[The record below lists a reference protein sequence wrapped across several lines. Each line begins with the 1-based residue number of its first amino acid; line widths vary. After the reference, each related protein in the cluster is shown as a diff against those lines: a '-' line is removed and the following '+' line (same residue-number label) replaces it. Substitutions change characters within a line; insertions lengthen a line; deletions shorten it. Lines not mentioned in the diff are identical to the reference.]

1 MIAMIG
7 FGLLMGGCASMMPP
21 NQIHLSQ
28 DEKQRIKDGTD
39 VAFTRAED
47 SSDSVKKAEV
57 IDKTKLVNGIYVCA
71 VPTNSPTDSTPCY
84 PNLSSYIGK
93 VFSDS
98 GVKLAKSRE
107 SADEVFYVAVDYG
120 YIDTVP
126 KINHSGDFMRTVMM
140 ETADKTIAEGKGPL
154 LPKDETEAI
163 FNQEVKKQNVGPDKA
178 NVAQAAGYVALAVIG
193 TVLGG
198 PSGGIAA
205 SQSINGFAHVGQT
218 QTPGIKEMC
227 LEIHEK
233 IQNPNIVAGTKQPL
247 SFTYEGNHDM
257 LDAFG
262 KLFPS
267 AVKMTVDRYV
277 TDGTTTVSAK

>member
-39 VAFTRAED
+39 VAFTRADEFLID
-47 SSDSVKKAEV
+47 KAEV
-57 IDKTKLVNGIYVCA
+57 INKSKLVNGIYVCA

-84 PNLSSYIGK
+84 PNLSAYIGK
-93 VFSDS
+93 AFSDS
-98 GVKLAKSRE
+98 GVKLATSME
-107 SADEVFYVAVDYG
+107 NADDVFYVSVNYG
-120 YIDTVP
+120 YADTGP
-126 KINHSGDFMRTVMM
+126 KAGHAGDFYRAAMM
-140 ETADKTIAEGKGPL
+140 ETADQNIAEGKGPI
-154 LPKDETEAI
+154 LPVSETEAA
-163 FNQEVKKQNVGPDKA
+163 FNKEIKKQNVGADNR

-218 QTPGIKEMC
+218 QMPGLKGMSI
-227 LEIHEK
+227 LVHEK
-233 IQNPNIVAGTKQPL
+233 IQNPNIVAGTKKQVV
-247 SFTYEGNHDM
+247 FTYEGNHDM

>member
-1 MIAMIG
+1 
-7 FGLLMGGCASMMPP
+7 MMPP

-39 VAFTRAED
+39 VAFTRVVDAN
-47 SSDSVKKAEV
+47 SNATKAEV
-57 IDKTKLVNGIYVCA
+57 INKSKLVNGIYVCA
-71 VPTNSPTDSTPCY
+71 VPTNALTESTPCY
-84 PNLSSYIGK
+84 PHLSAFIGK
-93 VFSDS
+93 YFSDA

-120 YIDTVP
+120 YFDTMPSVR
-126 KINHSGDFMRTVMM
+126 KSGDFMRSVMM
-140 ETADKTIAEGKGPL
+140 ETADKTIAEGKGPI
-154 LPKDETEAI
+154 LPKDETEAV
-163 FNQEVKKQNVGPDKA
+163 FNQEVKKQNVGPDKG
-178 NVAQAAGYVALAVIG
+178 NVIQAAGYVALAVVG

-198 PSGGIAA
+198 PSGGIAV
-205 SQSINGFAHVGQT
+205 SQSINGLANVGQT
-218 QTPGIKEMC
+218 RAPGTKTMC

-233 IQNPNIVAGTKQPL
+233 IQNPDIVAGTKQPL
-247 SFTYEGNHDM
+247 VFTYEGNHDM

>member
-1 MIAMIG
+1 
-7 FGLLMGGCASMMPP
+7 MMPP

-39 VAFTRAED
+39 VAFTRAEETHF
-47 SSDSVKKAEV
+47 VVGKVGKADV
-57 IDKTKLVNGIYVCA
+57 IDKSKLVNGVYVCA
-71 VPTNSPTDSTPCY
+71 VPTTSPTDGTPCY
-84 PNLSSYIGK
+84 PNLSAYISK

-107 SADEVFYVAVDYG
+107 SADEVFYVAVNYG
-120 YIDTVP
+120 YFDEMPHLTQ
-126 KINHSGDFMRTVMM
+126 SGDFMRSVMM

-163 FNQEVKKQNVGPDKA
+163 FNQEVKKQNVGPDKG

-218 QTPGIKEMC
+218 QMPGLKAMSLLIK
-227 LEIHEK
+227 EK
-233 IQNPNIVAGTKQPL
+233 IQNPNIVAGTKQPML
-247 SFTYEGNHDM
+247 FTYKGPHDM